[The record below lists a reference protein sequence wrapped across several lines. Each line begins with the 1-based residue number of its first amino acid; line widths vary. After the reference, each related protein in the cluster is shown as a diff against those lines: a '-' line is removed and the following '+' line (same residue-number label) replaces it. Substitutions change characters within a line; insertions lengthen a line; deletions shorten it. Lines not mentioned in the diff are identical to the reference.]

1 MSLCLMQTGYRDL
14 QCSDPPFLSLPT
26 VGGVGTLQTPQPLAK
41 TTFLLKASIGP
52 GSLWMLAW
60 RSWRHSPRKKAP
72 LFPVHKRW
80 TLGRRQALNA
90 NGQGRLQSL
99 PLYTGGGGGE
109 GGGPACCPAAG
120 GSRAFAP
127 CARGLCVCVCWEGGR
142 FLGIGSPS
150 GYSLLRWACP
160 HSSRGGTWNPGE
172 HLSQA
177 AQTAKH
183 PCKLRPTGPAGMC

>member
-99 PLYTGGGGGE
+99 PLYTGGGGG
-109 GGGPACCPAAG
+109 GGGRTSLLPCC
-120 GSRAFAP
+120 
-127 CARGLCVCVCWEGGR
+127 RGLPGIRPMCSGIVCVCVLGGGA
-142 FLGIGSPS
+142 L
-150 GYSLLRWACP
+150 
-160 HSSRGGTWNPGE
+160 SRHRIPQRLQPAEMGLPPLVTWGHLEPG
-172 HLSQA
+172 
-177 AQTAKH
+177 
-183 PCKLRPTGPAGMC
+183 